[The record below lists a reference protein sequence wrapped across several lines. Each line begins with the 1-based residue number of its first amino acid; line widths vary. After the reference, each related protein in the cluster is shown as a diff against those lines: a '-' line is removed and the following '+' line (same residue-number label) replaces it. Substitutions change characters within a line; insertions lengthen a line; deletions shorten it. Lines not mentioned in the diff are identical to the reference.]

1 MSDSKDVSTQNLI
14 AEAER
19 TINAPVNTVWKAL
32 IDPALIKDYMFGT
45 TVTSDWTKGSSIS
58 WKGEMKGKKYE
69 DKGEIL
75 EIIPEKELKYSHF
88 SPLSGQPD
96 KPENYHT
103 VDITLKA
110 EKDQTI
116 IKLTQDKNS
125 TEKSKDEAEQNW
137 KLMLE
142 SLKKLLEK

>member
-1 MSDSKDVSTQNLI
+1 MSTQNLI

-19 TINAPVNTVWKAL
+19 TIEVSIDTVWKAL

-45 TVTSDWTKGSSIS
+45 TVISDWTKGSSIT

-75 EIIPEKELKYSHF
+75 EVIPEKELKYSHF

-110 EKDQTI
+110 EKDQTV
-116 IKLTQDKNS
+116 IKLTQDKNGS
-125 TEKSKDEAEQNW
+125 EKSKKEAEQNW
-137 KLMLE
+137 NLMLD